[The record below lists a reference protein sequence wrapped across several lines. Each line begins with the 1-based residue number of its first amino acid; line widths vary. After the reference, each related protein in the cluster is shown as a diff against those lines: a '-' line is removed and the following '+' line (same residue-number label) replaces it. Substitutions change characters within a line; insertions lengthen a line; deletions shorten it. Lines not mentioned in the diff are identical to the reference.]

1 MRKLKKSIFRTHLKY
16 IFEVLHTLRQIN
28 QHTAVLILSY
38 NNSKLLINLLEDLIK
53 QEGCSIRIYILDNNS
68 RDEHLKS
75 LKGYLASLN
84 VEVTL
89 HCSVVNLGFGRGVNK
104 LFAMYRED
112 ILKCRFCALVNQDC
126 ILNNVNMSGLIET
139 LIIEKLS
146 LVSPVF
152 NDLNNEVDQE
162 FERIS
167 NVVKQYNHYSLVDF
181 TPAAFWIL
189 STKTFEEFDGFDER
203 FFMYGEDKNFCDRL
217 IAKGNIIAVSN
228 EHTVIHPFKRGY
240 KKEIEKGYILSL
252 LLHPTYSLIYKLKVI
267 SLRIVRGLFSKRFI
281 DYIEFFLSV
290 FYIFLKSVY
299 SYNAS
304 SKVIR

>member
-1 MRKLKKSIFRTHLKY
+1 
-16 IFEVLHTLRQIN
+16 LHTLRQIN

-38 NNSKLLINLLEDLIK
+38 NNSKLLINLLEDLLK

-68 RDEHLKS
+68 RGEYIKS
-75 LKGYLASLN
+75 LKGYLVSLN

-89 HCSVVNLGFGRGVNK
+89 YCSSVNWGFGRGVNK

-112 ILKCRFCALVNQDC
+112 ILKYKFCALINQDC
-126 ILNNVNMSGLIET
+126 ILDNVNMSSLIDT
-139 LIIEKLS
+139 LINNKLS
-146 LVSPVF
+146 LVSPIF
-152 NDLNNEVDQE
+152 LDLNNEVDQE

-167 NVVKQYNHYSLVDF
+167 NVVKQYKYYSLVDF
-181 TPAAFWIL
+181 TPAAFWL
-189 STKTFEEFDGFDER
+189 LRTKTFEEFNGFDER

-217 IAKGNIIAVSN
+217 TAKGGIIAVSN

-252 LLHPTYSLIYKLKVI
+252 LLHPTYSPICKFKVI
-267 SLRIVRGLFSKRFI
+267 SSRIVRGLLSKRFI
-281 DYIEFFLSV
+281 DYSEFFFSV
-290 FYIFLKSVY
+290 FYILLKSVY